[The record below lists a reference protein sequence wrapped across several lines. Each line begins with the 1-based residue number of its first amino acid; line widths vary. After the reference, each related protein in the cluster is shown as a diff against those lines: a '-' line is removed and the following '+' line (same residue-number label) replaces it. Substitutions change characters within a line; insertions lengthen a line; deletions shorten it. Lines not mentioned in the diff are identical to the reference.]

1 MTNKQLYKRL
11 TFIQNKF
18 VDISNYSFY
27 LAYHGIISKYFTVYI
42 HCAPNHDIIYHNS
55 ISINHKDLHEKLQNL
70 KNFVD
75 ELLNKE

>member
-18 VDISNYSFY
+18 IDISNYTIY
-27 LAYHGIISKYFTVYI
+27 LAYHGIISKYFTIYI
-42 HCAPNHDIIYHNS
+42 HHSPDNSIIYHS
-55 ISINHKDLHEKLQNL
+55 RIKLDDIDLNEKLQNL

>member
-18 VDISNYSFY
+18 VDIENYSFY
-27 LAYHGIISKYFTVYI
+27 LAYHGIVSKYFTIYI
-42 HCAPNHDIIYHNS
+42 HRAPDHEIIYH
-55 ISINHKDLHEKLQNL
+55 ISIGIGDKDLYEKLQNL